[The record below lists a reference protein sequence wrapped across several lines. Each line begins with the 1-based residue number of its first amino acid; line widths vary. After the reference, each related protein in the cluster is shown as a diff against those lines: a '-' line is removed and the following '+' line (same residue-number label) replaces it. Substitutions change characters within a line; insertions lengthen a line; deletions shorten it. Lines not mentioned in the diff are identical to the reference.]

1 MGCTTSRSLEQA
13 THASSATPKPTWIN
27 LKWLFQRSRAPISFA
42 LSSPTIDRVFGRF
55 HIDLQTD
62 NQPRYYLTPK
72 NSNVQRTSLLEMI
85 HVSKSRATL
94 RGMLDGRRLVI
105 TLICTRHD
113 TIMVQL
119 RLQDYQPIHLIVWE
133 DEVHRL
139 QESMAT
145 TPETIVRNDSI
156 EVSYDPILQ

>member
-1 MGCTTSRSLEQA
+1 MGCTTSQSLEQ
-13 THASSATPKPTWIN
+13 ATPKPTWIN

-72 NSNVQRTSLLEMI
+72 NSNVQRTSLLGMI

-94 RGMLDGRRLVI
+94 KGMLDGRRLVI

-133 DEVHRL
+133 VEVDRL
-139 QESMAT
+139 RDSMAT
-145 TPETIVRNDSI
+145 TNTIVRNDSI